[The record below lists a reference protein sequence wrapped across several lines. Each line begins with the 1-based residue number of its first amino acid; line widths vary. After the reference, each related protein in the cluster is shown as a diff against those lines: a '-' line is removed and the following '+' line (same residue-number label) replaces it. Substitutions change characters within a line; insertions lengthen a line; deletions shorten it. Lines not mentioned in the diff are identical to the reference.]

1 MHVSKVYLCLE
12 LHNHQPVGNFD
23 RVMREAYEKSYKPF
37 LQTLLE
43 FPQIRLSLHT
53 SGCLLEWCE
62 AKLPEYLDLVGK
74 LHSRGQ
80 IELIGGAFYEP
91 VLAAIPREDA
101 LEHFHR
107 MNEYLFR
114 RFGARPRGA
123 WLPERV
129 WEPGFAA
136 LLVEAGVEYISM
148 DDDLF
153 LAAGHMPE
161 ELNGY
166 FMTES
171 HNGPL
176 AMFPNHLALRYAIP
190 FKEPEATFDYILS
203 HADARPNS
211 LYLMGDDG
219 EKFGLWPRTYKP
231 IYEDGWL
238 RRFFTMLIEHSHD
251 VELLT
256 MAEARDKIQPKGRTY
271 LPTGSYFEMGEWT
284 LPTAA
289 RRRFE
294 HFVHELKEREDWPQV
309 RPFVKGGFWRGF
321 LAKYEEVNYLQKK
334 MLRVSRK
341 YHSLST
347 RKTDSQYH
355 TQVLRGQC
363 NCPYWHGVFGGLYLP
378 HLRHAV
384 WKEIIQG
391 EYTLDNL
398 LHRGRKW
405 VDISHVDHDA
415 DGRRELLIENA
426 MMNAYLAPAQGGML
440 FEWDY
445 RPRGYNLMNTLT
457 RREEPYHADVARAT
471 VSNPD
476 EEHDTAESI
485 HDLILKKEEGLEHI
499 VTVDRWPRR
508 ALLDHFH
515 GFDGTIE
522 QFKSGTL
529 ADYGDFLHGEYELA
543 EMFPDGVTLTR
554 TGKLGSLPLRV
565 TKTIR
570 VVAGHAKLSVEYKI
584 VNLSGQE
591 MHGPFGVEWNF
602 ALMAPNSGQHH
613 FSIPGSTVLRRPLR
627 ETVEHGDVSHVR
639 MADEHEGV
647 SVNMENSI
655 PARLWRVP
663 VESVSLSEGGF
674 ERVFQSL
681 ALLYSWELRLAAG
694 ASWQVSFTAELADC

>member
-1 MHVSKVYLCLE
+1 MSKVYLCLE
-12 LHNHQPVGNFD
+12 LHNHQPIGNFD

-37 LQTLLE
+37 LKTLLE
-43 FPQIRLSLHT
+43 FPRIRLSLHT

-62 AKLPEYLDLVGK
+62 SHLPEYLDLVGE

-91 VLAAIPREDA
+91 VLAAIPHDDA
-101 LEHFHR
+101 IEHFQR
-107 MNEYLFR
+107 MNDYLRR

-190 FKEPEATFDYILS
+190 FKEPEATFDYILT

-238 RRFFTMLIEHSHD
+238 RRFFTMLMEHEHD

-256 MAEARDKIQPKGRTY
+256 MAEARDRIPPKGRTY

-294 HFVHELKEREDWPQV
+294 SLVHELKEREDWPKI
-309 RPFVKGGFWRGF
+309 RPFIKGGFWRGF
-321 LAKYEEVNYLQKK
+321 LSKYNEVNYLQKK

-341 YHSLST
+341 YHSLSS

-355 TQVLRGQC
+355 TPVLRGQC

-384 WKEIIQG
+384 WKELIQG
-391 EYTLDNL
+391 EYALDNL

-405 VDISHVDHDA
+405 VDIDHVDHDA

-426 MMNAYLAPAQGGML
+426 AMNVYLAPCEGGTI
-440 FEWDY
+440 FEWDL
-445 RPRGYNLMNTLT
+445 RARGYNLLNTLT
-457 RREEPYHADVARAT
+457 RQVEPYHIDVARAT
-471 VSNPD
+471 VSKPD

-485 HDLILKKEEGLEHI
+485 HDLILKKEEGLENL
-499 VTVDRWPRR
+499 VTVDKWPRR
-508 ALLDHFH
+508 ALLDHFF
-515 GFDGTIE
+515 GFDSTIA
-522 QFKSGTL
+522 QFRAGTL
-529 ADYGDFLHGEYELA
+529 DDYGDFLKGEYELA
-543 EMFPDGVTLTR
+543 EMFPDGAKLVR
-554 TGKLGSLPLRV
+554 DGKLGTLPVRIAKTVRV
-565 TKTIR
+565 TPSRATMT
-570 VVAGHAKLSVEYKI
+570 VDYEVS
-584 VNLSGQE
+584 NLSGQE
-591 MHGPFGVEWNF
+591 LFGPFGVEWNF

-613 FSIPGSTVLRRPLR
+613 FSIPGTDVVKRPLR
-627 ETVEHGDVSHVR
+627 ESAETPGVTLVQL
-639 MADEHEGV
+639 ADEHEGV
-647 SVNMENSI
+647 RVKLESSV
-655 PARLWRVP
+655 AAKLWRVP

-674 ERVFQSL
+674 ERVFQSI
-681 ALLYSWELRLAAG
+681 ALMYSWELRLAPG
-694 ASWQVSFTAELADC
+694 DVWRMSFTAELADC